1 MESEGVTLGDKRVVL
16 DVFERY
22 KGVKDQSDVIAI
34 ISSRLVRGYR
44 YYHPDKKVSF
54 RAPTDEAELE
64 KVKEVLG
71 PPQQRFVMVVFHYTP
86 SDYNDAGTPI
96 LDPTKCKGRVKLW
109 SISDNRYAELSGIH
123 SEWPLL
129 DTSEE
134 VPGGGFSVPQHDL
147 VIKCTEEKFQRMQFT
162 PTKTAHWKLKEEWYD
177 KLKTREERAAEKGK
191 GALGRVFSS
200 QELSDLMGWSEGI
213 APGGTGNVDDID
225 LSDIAKGIDDIED

>member
-1 MESEGVTLGDKRVVL
+1 MEAEGVTLGDKRVVL

-22 KGVKDQSDVIAI
+22 KGIKDQTDIIAV

-54 RAPTDEAELE
+54 RAPTDETELE

-71 PPQQRFVMVVFHYTP
+71 PPQQRFVMVVFQYTP
-86 SDYNDAGTPI
+86 SDYDEDTGAPV
-96 LDPTKCKGRVKLW
+96 LDPTKCKGRVKIW

-123 SEWPLL
+123 SDWPLL

-134 VPGGGFSVPQHDL
+134 HPEGGLSVPQHDL
-147 VIKCTEEKFQRMQFT
+147 VIKCTEEKFQRMQFK
-162 PTKTAHWKLKEEWYD
+162 PKKNAHWKLKQEWYD
-177 KLKTREERAAEKGK
+177 ALKGREERAAEKGK
-191 GALGRVFSS
+191 GSLGRVFSS

-225 LSDIAKGIDDIED
+225 LSDIAEDIED